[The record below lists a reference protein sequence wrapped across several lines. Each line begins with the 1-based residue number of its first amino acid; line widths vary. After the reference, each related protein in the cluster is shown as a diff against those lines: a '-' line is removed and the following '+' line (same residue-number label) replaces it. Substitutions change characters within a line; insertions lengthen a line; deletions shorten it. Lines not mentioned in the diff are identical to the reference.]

1 MGGRYE
7 DLFCVPVV
15 HLWAPEVLEPEL
27 PSLPLADAATQ
38 ARCQSP
44 SPRCSTARHTAPRVS
59 ALVDQWCGCGGGR
72 VSWVGLERI
81 LGRVGILGRVV
92 DEILGRIVARVLGR
106 ILCGILGRILGGIM
120 GGTVMAIIVWS

>member
-7 DLFCVPVV
+7 DLFRVPVV
-15 HLWAPEVLEPEL
+15 HLWAPEVHEPEL
-27 PSLPLADAATQ
+27 PSLPLAGTATQ

-92 DEILGRIVARVLGR
+92 DEILGRIVGRVLGR
-106 ILCGILGRILGGIM
+106 IM
-120 GGTVMAIIVWS
+120 GGTVMAIIAWS